1 MVSVIY
7 VEDDPEVASFVCHI
21 LFHKYGISL
30 HIFSSVK
37 DALEW
42 LTFTPADVIVSD
54 YNMPEMNGDEFLKIL
69 RARGDH
75 TPFILF
81 SGAEDIKKL
90 ARAAAMNESL
100 NILSKNQDAGKQINH
115 LANMIRRAVQFS
127 SNRKG

>member
-1 MVSVIY
+1 MISVIY
-7 VEDDPEVASFVCHI
+7 VEEDPDVASFVCHI
-21 LFHKYGISL
+21 LYRQYGIAIHTL
-30 HIFSSVK
+30 SSVK

-54 YNMPEMNGDEFLKIL
+54 YNMPEMNGVEFLKIL

-81 SGAEDIKKL
+81 SGAEDIEKL

-100 NILSKNQDAGKQINH
+100 NILSKNQDAEKQINH
-115 LANMIRRAVQFS
+115 LANMIRRAEQFS